1 MRPDGACVRGLDPRY
16 RLWGAAFLLL
26 ATAPALVG
34 LVSPAWEISQL
45 AGFAS
50 GIACIL
56 LCGCPVR
63 PRDAVPPTLL
73 SLHHHQLIGWA
84 ALIGAVLHIGGL
96 LLADPTVVEYLKPT
110 APFYQLAGIAATVL
124 LLVVVL
130 SSLVSV
136 RRWWASHRGFQA
148 THVSLGLLLVALIA
162 AHVVVTDRYVGGATR
177 RALFVLVTIGAI
189 AMPLRARAP
198 GIARRAVGMGQQF
211 VFGRHSK
218 WVVCVVAIAIVA
230 IAGLVPDGVRA
241 TLREPALHRTAALP
255 LDFQHDRHTDVN
267 CLFCHH
273 NYVDKT
279 GFDTCIPCHRGQRP
293 DLMEGDQ
300 SRFHSFCFG
309 CHRHPDAKF
318 AHHGPASGC
327 VACHQAPGTSERAH
341 KDPSSRSG
349 APSR

>member
-1 MRPDGACVRGLDPRY
+1 VTGLDPRY
-16 RLWGAAFLLL
+16 RLWGAALFLL
-26 ATAPALVG
+26 ATIPALAR
-34 LVSPAWEISQL
+34 LVSPAWEIPQF

-73 SLHHHQLIGWA
+73 SLPFHQRIGWA
-84 ALIGAVLHIGGL
+84 ALIGAGIHVGGL

-110 APFYQLAGIAATVL
+110 APLYQLAGIAATLL

-148 THVSLGLLLVALIA
+148 THASLGFLLVALIA
-162 AHVVVTDRYVGGATR
+162 AHVVVTERFVGGTTR
-177 RALFVLVTIGAI
+177 RALYVLVTIGAI
-189 AMPLRARAP
+189 ALPLRARAP
-198 GIARRAVGMGQQF
+198 KIAGRAVGAGQRL
-211 VFGRHSK
+211 VFGRNAK
-218 WVVCVVAIAIVA
+218 WVVCAVAIAIVA
-230 IAGLVPDGVRA
+230 VVGLAPHGVRA
-241 TLREPALHRTAALP
+241 TLREPAIDRATPLP
-255 LDFQHDRHTDVN
+255 LDFPHDRHTGVS

-279 GFDTCIPCHRGQRP
+279 GFDTCVPCHRGHRP
-293 DLMEGDQ
+293 DLKEGAQ

-309 CHRHPDAKF
+309 CHRRPDARF
-318 AHHGPASGC
+318 AHHGPVSGC
-327 VACHQAPGTSERAH
+327 VACHQIPGTSERVHAAP
-341 KDPSSRSG
+341 PSHSG
-349 APSR
+349 APSHQLRIQ